1 VNDLY
6 KKSYKALKKQ
16 IKDDY
21 RRLKDLPCSWIGR
34 IDVVKLAILPRTIC
48 MFNAIP
54 IKIPM
59 TFITETEKST
69 LKFIW
74 KCKRL
79 QIAKEILSKKSTA
92 GGITIHDFKLYYRG
106 IAIWYWHK
114 NRYENPWNRIEDLNI
129 NPLSYAHLLF
139 DKVVKNIQW
148 RKDSN

>member
-1 VNDLY
+1 L
-6 KKSYKALKKQ
+6 
-16 IKDDY
+16 
-21 RRLKDLPCSWIGR
+21 
-34 IDVVKLAILPRTIC
+34 
-48 MFNAIP
+48 
-54 IKIPM
+54 
-59 TFITETEKST
+59 
-69 LKFIW
+69 

-114 NRYENPWNRIEDLNI
+114 NRYENPWNRIEDLDI